1 MLTDPSARRRLRLTL
16 IAISLA
22 TIPCYCVGLFAASLA
37 PKRGVLPPA
46 TFTSTPTITFTPTA
60 SATAT
65 LTPRPLLPSLDD
77 VDRDTLGKIILGVS
91 AVGLVLVLL
100 SLFRKK

>member
-37 PKRGVLPPA
+37 PERGALPPA
-46 TFTSTPTITFTPTA
+46 TLTFTPTISATATASATFPASPTASASPFVAPGTDTPTITPTD
-60 SATAT
+60 S
-65 LTPRPLLPSLDD
+65 R
-77 VDRDTLGKIILGVS
+77 
-91 AVGLVLVLL
+91 
-100 SLFRKK
+100 